1 MMMSVNLG
9 PLALPLDR
17 LPLLVA
23 LLAALLLSWLIGRR
37 QGGNADGPL
46 LVTGLIALIAGRLGF
61 VLQYRNDYLAAP
73 LSFINIADGGFSP
86 VAAVVAIA
94 GVGGFYA
101 LRRPLQRPALIG
113 ALVGGLL
120 TWGAG
125 MAAVQQL
132 SPEPPALP
140 EAHLQ
145 TLDGQPQPLADYRD
159 GPLVINLWASWC
171 PPCRREMP
179 VLSAVQQARD
189 DVTILLVNQ
198 GETADTIRTFLD
210 ELDSPLDHVL
220 LDPRSGLSAHYGSGA
235 LPTTLFIDAEGRV
248 IDSHLGELSR
258 ARLSRGI
265 DAITGD

>member
-1 MMMSVNLG
+1 MMSVNLG

-17 LPLLVA
+17 LPLLAA
-23 LLAALLLSWLIGRR
+23 LLAALLMSWLIGRHR
-37 QGGNADGPL
+37 GGNADGPL
-46 LVTGLIALIAGRLGF
+46 LVTGLSALVAGRLGF
-61 VLQYRNDYLAAP
+61 ALQYPDDYLAAP
-73 LSFINIADGGFSP
+73 SSLITITDGGFSP
-86 VAAVVAIA
+86 LAALAALIA
-94 GVGGFYA
+94 VGGFYA
-101 LRRPLQRPALIG
+101 LRRPLQRAALVG
-113 ALVGGLL
+113 ALAGGLL

-125 MAAVQQL
+125 MAAVHHL
-132 SPEPPALP
+132 SPEPPGLP
-140 EAHLQ
+140 ELHLQ
-145 TLDGQPQPLADYRD
+145 TLDGTPQALSAYPS

-198 GETADTIRTFLD
+198 GEAPDTVLGFLD
-210 ELDSPLDHVL
+210 ELDQPLNHVL
-220 LDPRSGLSAHYGSGA
+220 LDPRSSLSGHYGSGA

-248 IDSHLGELSR
+248 VDSHLGELTR